1 MKLVWRS
8 RLHRDLAAAVFAALL
23 AVLSQIAIPM
33 PWGIPFTLQTFAV
46 ALCGYVLG
54 PAWAPVAVGV
64 YLALGAVGLPVF
76 SGFAGGAASLLNV
89 TGGFLWGFL
98 PMALLC
104 GLGSRRG
111 KLPALLLG
119 PLRPYGVPRLGG
131 GTVRPGPVPAP
142 VDGLPHRLG
151 PVPGER
157 PGVPGSRLRRRSG
170 GGESPGQGQT
180 GGDTVTF
187 GERPIPAP
195 LITRERRG
203 FPPGGPSFFAGGNR
217 ENRWRRPGLL
227 GVLPGK
233 GVFPRRK
240 ESFLKILLRSPAE

>member
-23 AVLSQIAIPM
+23 AVLSQIALPM
-33 PWGIPFTLQTFAV
+33 PWGIPITLQTFAV
-46 ALCGYVLG
+46 ALCGYALG
-54 PAWAPVAVGV
+54 PALGSVAVGV

-119 PLRPYGVPRLGG
+119 LCGLVVCHGWGVVQFALVQSLPLWTAFLTASAPYLVKDLVSLAAAYAAARAVVKALGKARLGE
-131 GTVRPGPVPAP
+131 T
-142 VDGLPHRLG
+142 L
-151 PVPGER
+151 
-157 PGVPGSRLRRRSG
+157 
-170 GGESPGQGQT
+170 
-180 GGDTVTF
+180 
-187 GERPIPAP
+187 
-195 LITRERRG
+195 
-203 FPPGGPSFFAGGNR
+203 
-217 ENRWRRPGLL
+217 
-227 GVLPGK
+227 
-233 GVFPRRK
+233 
-240 ESFLKILLRSPAE
+240 